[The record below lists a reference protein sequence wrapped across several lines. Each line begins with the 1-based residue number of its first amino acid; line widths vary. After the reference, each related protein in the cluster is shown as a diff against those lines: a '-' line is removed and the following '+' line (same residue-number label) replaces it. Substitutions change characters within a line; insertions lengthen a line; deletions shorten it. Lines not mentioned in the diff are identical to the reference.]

1 MVYEMLRFVIAIDC
15 ESMSFKK
22 RGRQKE
28 SRRRPQKEETD
39 NTQEAPCL
47 LEDKFV
53 VSTCVV

>member
-1 MVYEMLRFVIAIDC
+1 MLRFVIAIDC